1 MLQRGDSVPHFE
13 VTATDGTALRYST
26 YWQHKNLVL
35 VALPAADRERF
46 RSYVD
51 SVAVQA
57 EELAGLSTAL
67 VITHDAVTG
76 LDAPAVLV
84 ADRWGEICFAHGASG
99 PPDLPEPGELVEWA
113 RFLQHQC
120 PECEGESR

>member
-1 MLQRGDSVPHFE
+1 MLTRGENVPHFE
-13 VTATDGTALRYST
+13 VTSSDGTAIRYST
-26 YWQHKNLVL
+26 YWQQKNLVL

-46 RSYVD
+46 RRYVD
-51 SVAVQA
+51 GLAAQA
-57 EELAGLSTAL
+57 GELAGLNTAL
-67 VITHDAVTG
+67 VITHQAVTG
-76 LDAPAVLV
+76 LEAPAVLV

-99 PPDLPEPGELVEWA
+99 PSDLPEPDELIEWA